1 MNCLFLKLAV
11 FCAALSLPATSPGAE
26 TPVAISETDSSFT
39 LDNGLVTAQVAK
51 HSGDLVSLKYKNLE
65 LLETGSGH
73 AFGYWS
79 QDASRGEHGARVT
92 VDPKSNGGA
101 LGEISVKGVY
111 VPPPAGSG
119 AGGFGGFGGFGRGG
133 TACDVEIRYALAR
146 GLSGVYAYSIFEH
159 RTNYPAT
166 GIGEARF
173 AAKLNPDI
181 FNYLNVD
188 AKRRKLMPAP
198 EDWLAGTE
206 LNSPEARRLNTGI
219 YQGQVEHKYDYS
231 ANQFETRAYGWLGT
245 TQHVGFWFIN
255 PSVEYLSG
263 GPTKYEL
270 TGHLDISA
278 EAAPVLLNYWRSS
291 HYGGAVC
298 AVTNGEAWSRVV
310 GPFLIYCNSAKT
322 PGAMWRDALARADRE
337 TKAWPYDWVAGAD
350 YPNQKERATVTGQLV
365 LNDPLAPQLKMDR
378 LLVGLSAPDY
388 VPPRMNRG
396 FGGFGP
402 PVGDETEGTNQPGGG
417 PARAPGGRGEGF
429 GGGEDDPSGPGD
441 FSGGFDR
448 GTNGGFNFTN
458 DVGRSGTNRFRG
470 GPFGRRGF
478 GRFGWPGFGVPRIV
492 DWQNDAKYYEFWVRG
507 DARGRFTIP
516 NVRAGNYTLHA
527 IADGVLGEF
536 TLTNVAIAAG
546 QTLDLG
552 KLNWQPVRHGR
563 QLWDIGIPN
572 RSGSEFFKGDDY
584 YHWGWYLE
592 YAKLFTNDVNYVVGK
607 SDFRKDWF
615 FEQVPHNEDPLNT
628 DGHGRG
634 RETTWSIAFKLP
646 AAPHGR
652 TTLRLAIC
660 GAGARNLAASV
671 NGQSIGSV
679 TNLVYNA
686 TINRDGIAGSWSE
699 HDLAF
704 DASLMKAGENVMK
717 LTVPAGTLTSGVLY
731 DYLRLELDETAA
743 PSPKAGQ

>member
-1 MNCLFLKLAV
+1 MRMLPTRLNPILLKLAV
-11 FCAALSLPATSPGAE
+11 FCAALSLPVTLSGAE
-26 TPVAISETDSSFT
+26 KPVTISETDSSFT

-51 HSGDLVSLKYKNLE
+51 RSGDLISLKYRNLE
-65 LLETGSGH
+65 LLEAGSGH
-73 AFGYWS
+73 PFGYWS
-79 QDASRGEHGARVT
+79 HDASRGEHHT
-92 VDPKSNGGA
+92 HLTIDPKANGGA

-111 VPPPAGSG
+111 VPPPAGN
-119 AGGFGGFGGFGRGG
+119 GGGGFGGFGRS
-133 TACDVEIRYALAR
+133 TACDIEIRYTLAR
-146 GLSGVYAYSIFEH
+146 GLSGVYTYSIFEH
-159 RTNYPAT
+159 QTNYPAT

-173 AAKLNPDI
+173 AAKLNPEI
-181 FNYLNVD
+181 FDYLNID
-188 AKRRKLMPAP
+188 AKRRKPMLTPA
-198 EDWLAGTE
+198 DWLAGTE
-206 LNSPEARRLNTGI
+206 LNLPEARRLNTGI
-219 YQGQVEHKYDYS
+219 YRGQVEHKYDYS

-245 TQHVGFWFIN
+245 KSHVGFWFIN

-310 GPFLIYCNSAKT
+310 GPFLIYCNSADT
-322 PGAMWRDALARADRE
+322 PDAMWHDALARADRE
-337 TKAWPYDWVAGAD
+337 TKAWPYAWIEDAD
-350 YPNQKERATVTGQLV
+350 YPRKKERATVAGQLV
-365 LNDPLAPQLKMDR
+365 LKDPQAPQLKMDH

-402 PVGDETEGTNQPGGG
+402 
-417 PARAPGGRGEGF
+417 A
-429 GGGEDDPSGPGD
+429 GGGEDESTNQPAGGEDNTNAVGNFPG
-441 FSGGFDR
+441 GLGR
-448 GTNGGFNFTN
+448 GTNDGFNFAN
-458 DVGRSGTNRFRG
+458 RFNRSGTNRFRG
-470 GPFGRRGF
+470 GRFGRGGF
-478 GRFGWPGFGVPRIV
+478 GGFGGPRIV

-507 DARGRFTIP
+507 DAQGHFTIP

-527 IADGVLGEF
+527 ITDGVLGEF
-536 TLTNVAIAAG
+536 TLTNVTIAAG

-552 KLNWQPVRHGR
+552 KLSWQPVRFGR

-572 RSGSEFFKGDDY
+572 RTGSEFFKGDDY

-592 YAKLFTNDVNYVVGK
+592 YAKLFTNDVNYVVGR
-607 SDFRKDWF
+607 SNFHQDWF
-615 FEQVPHNEDPLNT
+615 FEQVPHNDDPENT
-628 DGHGRG
+628 NGHGRG
-634 RETTWSIAFKLP
+634 RETTWSIKFNLP
-646 AAPHGR
+646 AAPRGKA
-652 TTLRLAIC
+652 TLRLAIC
-660 GAGARNLAASV
+660 GVGARTLAASV

-686 TINRDGIAGSWSE
+686 TINRDGIGGYWSE

-717 LTVPAGTLTSGVLY
+717 LTVPAGSLTSGILY
-731 DYLRLELDETAA
+731 DYLRLELDDSAV
-743 PSPKAGQ
+743 PPKAGQ